1 MLTKKWIMLQ
11 FIHMPES
18 GQLSHPNKINTLS
31 YKLLRGVKIF
41 DKNKASAGL
50 N

>member
-11 FIHMPES
+11 FVHMPEL
-18 GQLSHPNKINTLS
+18 GQLFHPYKINSLS
-31 YKLLRGVKIF
+31 YNQLRGVKIT
-41 DKNKASAGL
+41 DKSKASAGL

>member
-1 MLTKKWIMLQ
+1 MLQ

-18 GQLSHPNKINTLS
+18 GQLSHPNKINALS
-31 YKLLRGVKIF
+31 YKLLRSVKIF
-41 DKNKASAGL
+41 DNNEAGAGL